1 MYICIYVFFFS
12 SRHET
17 HKSQHMHTYSYL
29 PTMKFLAIIDP
40 AMPGRLRSYR
50 IVFID

>member
-1 MYICIYVFFFS
+1 MYFFFFTARDTQES
-12 SRHET
+12 AHAHIPT
-17 HKSQHMHTYSYL
+17 PTYSYL